1 MVYYECTNM
10 NLSESRGT
18 CSHIYCQKLRLKRK
32 VSNNFKK
39 FVEKKNKIKRG
50 ADLAKNTVSQVWEIA
65 EPIAEELGL
74 ILWDVCFEK
83 EGANYYLRIFI
94 DKEDGVGIEDCVN
107 MSHAMDDPL
116 DEADLIDGQ
125 YNMQVSSPG
134 IERKLTRDFHFDY
147 FMGEKV
153 ILRLIRPFE
162 GQREF
167 KGVLIDYSEDGAVT
181 IEFDEENTMTAEK
194 KEIAWVKLDDFSF

>member
-1 MVYYECTNM
+1 MQAKEIEALITDLVMPVLE
-10 NLSESRGT
+10 GT
-18 CSHIYCQKLRLKRK
+18 DLTL
-32 VSNNFKK
+32 VD
-39 FVEKKNKIKRG
+39 VEYVR
-50 ADLAKNTVSQVWEIA
+50 
-65 EPIAEELGL
+65 
-74 ILWDVCFEK
+74 EK
-83 EGANYYLRIFI
+83 DWYLRVFI
-94 DKEDGVGIEDCVN
+94 DKEGGVEIDDCQLV
-107 MSHAMDDPL
+107 SEKLTTIL
-116 DEADLIDGQ
+116 DEKDPIKDKYFLE
-125 YNMQVSSPG
+125 VSSPG

-153 ILRLIRPFE
+153 ILKLIRPFE